1 MRVFRSS
8 VFAARARRLELLA
21 AQHSPSLIAMAA
33 ISCFV
38 VFSTLALLGAAELPH
53 ISDDSA
59 ACEFKTVDGI
69 CYGTELRKTHF
80 YLAENFTNLN
90 HGSFGTVVRPVHA
103 AQEEFFVMQE
113 SYPDR
118 WFRKQYY
125 DALEV
130 SRQLISDFVGAQS
143 SDVVLVENASSAVN
157 SILRSLDLQKGDKV
171 LRLSTAY
178 GMVTNTLNY
187 LSEIVGIEVLVANV
201 TYPIADDTQIIGAV
215 TDVLKRHPDVKLCVF
230 SHISSLPAIVEPL
243 TSLVEQVRSNTNDA
257 LILVDGAHAP
267 GQIDL
272 NIPSLDVDFYLGN
285 CHKWLYAPKGTAFL
299 WVDEKHTTAT
309 FPEPSVISSANA
321 VGSDY
326 DQRYKYTG
334 TRDYTAFATLPA
346 ALEFRRYLGG
356 EDQIK
361 RYCHQLAVNAGK
373 YLASAWGTT
382 LLVPPQMTAFMVNIV
397 LPSTDATAIKLMQ
410 EELNETYGI
419 YIVYGSVEVTVK
431 TDNHQDRKECINGG
445 KATKKDTAC
454 QKRTVYVTRLSA
466 QVYLDMNDF
475 IELGRLVPELLRKE
489 EIQKKT
495 AVQ

>member
-1 MRVFRSS
+1 
-8 VFAARARRLELLA
+8 
-21 AQHSPSLIAMAA
+21 MAA
-33 ISCFV
+33 ISFV
-38 VFSTLALLGAAELPH
+38 VFSILALLGAAELPQT
-53 ISDDSA
+53 SDEDA
-59 ACEFKTVDGI
+59 ACEFKTIDGI
-69 CYGTELRKTHF
+69 CYGSELRKACF
-80 YLAENFTNLN
+80 FLAENFTNLN
-90 HGSFGTVVRPVHA
+90 HGSYGTVVRPVHA
-103 AQEEFFVMQE
+103 AQEEYFVMQE
-113 SYPDR
+113 SQPDR

-125 DALEV
+125 AALSV
-130 SRQLISDFVGAQS
+130 SRQLISDFVGVQS
-143 SDVVLVENASSAVN
+143 KDLVLVENASSAVN

-201 TYPIADDTQIIGAV
+201 TYPITDDKQIIDAV
-215 TDVLKRHPDVKLCVF
+215 TDVMKVHPDIKLCVF

-243 TSLVEQVRSNTNDA
+243 ASLVEQVRSESNDA

-272 NIPSLDVDFYLGN
+272 DIPSLNVDFYLGN

-334 TRDYTAFATLPA
+334 TRDYTAFAALPA

-361 RYCHQLAVNAGK
+361 RYCHQLAVDAGEH
-373 YLASAWGTT
+373 LAKAWGTA
-382 LLVPPQMTAFMVNIV
+382 LLVPPVMTAFMVNII
-397 LPSTDATAIKLMQ
+397 LPSTDAAAIKVMQ
-410 EELNETYGI
+410 EELNEKYGI
-419 YIVYGSVEVTVK
+419 YIVYGSVEVMVSVDNNQGPRIC
-431 TDNHQDRKECINGG
+431 TDGEQSSKR
-445 KATKKDTAC
+445 DTAC
-454 QKRTVYVTRLSA
+454 QKRIVYVTRLSA
-466 QVYLDMNDF
+466 QVYLDMDDF
-475 IELGRLVPELLRKE
+475 IKLGSLVPELLRKGE
-489 EIQKKT
+489 RIQLA

>member
-1 MRVFRSS
+1 
-8 VFAARARRLELLA
+8 
-21 AQHSPSLIAMAA
+21 MAA
-33 ISCFV
+33 IGFV
-38 VFSTLALLGAAELPH
+38 VFSTLFLLVGAAELPQ
-53 ISDDSA
+53 SFGDSA
-59 ACEFKTVDGI
+59 SCVFKTIDGI
-69 CYGTELRKTHF
+69 CFGSELQKTHF

-118 WFRKQYY
+118 WFRRQYY
-125 DALEV
+125 DALGV

-143 SDVVLVENASSAVN
+143 KDVVLVENASSAVN
-157 SILRSLDLQKGDKV
+157 SILRSLDLQKGEKV
-171 LRLSTAY
+171 LRLSTSY

-201 TYPIADDTQIIGAV
+201 TYPIIDDTQIIDAV
-215 TDVLKRHPDVKLCVF
+215 ADVLEVHPDVKLCVF

-243 TSLVEQVRSNTNDA
+243 TSLVEQVRSNANDA

-321 VGSDY
+321 VGSAY

-361 RYCHQLAVNAGK
+361 RYCHQLAVDAGK
-373 YLASAWGTT
+373 YLASAWGTA
-382 LLVPPQMTAFMVNIV
+382 LLVPPQMTAFMVNVV
-397 LPSTDATAIKLMQ
+397 LPSTDATAIKVMQ
-410 EELNETYGI
+410 EELNEAYGI
-419 YIVYGSVEVTVK
+419 YIVYGSVEVTAK
-431 TDNHQDRKECINGG
+431 ADKYQDRKECIDGE
-445 KATKKDTAC
+445 KATKKDKAC

-475 IELGRLVPELLRKE
+475 IELGRLVPELLQKE
-489 EIQKKT
+489 EIRET